1 MIESFKGK
9 TTLAIFQGKKLK
21 NFSRELLEK
30 ALSKLEQ
37 LDSVKELREL
47 GIPVGNKLEA
57 LNGERKGQYSIR
69 VDKQWRIV
77 FKYKDG
83 KAYEVEFVDY
93 H

>member
-37 LDSVKELREL
+37 LDSIKELREL
-47 GIPVGNKLEA
+47 SIPAGNKLEA
-57 LNGERKGQYSIR
+57 LSGERKGQYSIR